1 MWSFD
6 GQLLGR
12 FYEITLLINNFSS
25 GKLIKI
31 EGFRHGLPGGMW
43 ATASSRSA
51 QEHPMEENNSERLA
65 APRDNSQQDSFAI
78 GLPFDDSNMSNP
90 LKSLSLEDSFGV
102 TQRDERR
109 DDRRFE
115 IEFEEDQIMD
125 LSGKDITTYFLKIS
139 HLYRYHDKDYYSLQY
154 LI

>member
-6 GQLLGR
+6 GQLLAR

-31 EGFRHGLPGGMW
+31 EGFRHGLPGGMM

-51 QEHPMEENNSERLA
+51 QEHPMENNSERLA

-78 GLPFDDSNMSNP
+78 GLPFDDSHINNP

-102 TQRDERR
+102 TQRD
-109 DDRRFE
+109 DRRFE
-115 IEFEEDQIMD
+115 IEYEEDQIMD

-139 HLYRYHDKDYYSLQY
+139 HVYRYHDKDYYSLQY